1 MKECRLAPKE
11 EGESEVALTRGT
23 TLYAFV
29 ILFHYCCL
37 RSNCA

>member
-23 TLYAFV
+23 TIHTFL
-29 ILFHYCCL
+29 L
-37 RSNCA
+37 